1 MQLKQ
6 FVERLGEKLD
16 HELLEHGANVGVG
29 ERRLICLAR
38 VLLQQNKIVILD
50 EPTALVDPD
59 AERTIWNGVREKVK
73 DSTVIPIAHR
83 LNTIKDCE
91 ITVVLRNGQVKE
103 FGRFDTLINREGSAL
118 GKIARGANV

>member
-59 AERTIWNGVREKVK
+59 TERTIWNGVHKKVK

-103 FGRFDTLINREGSAL
+103 FGRFDTLINREGSA
-118 GKIARGANV
+118 